1 MQHLDPETL
10 ALLALGEHPRDV
22 STDAD
27 RSHLDVCAACTAEL
41 ASLSEVSQVAGTV
54 TGADVLVAPGPAV
67 WQRIHAELGLRDVGP
82 EDPGQE
88 PAGAATD
95 GGSRRLSV
103 VDGTGRPP
111 GGARPRRLL
120 PWVSA
125 AAAAAL
131 VAGAA
136 GGVLWERRESTEP
149 DAPEVTLAS
158 ATLDALPAWPD
169 ASGQA
174 RLEESSDGL
183 RQVVVEVDADASPG
197 GYREVWLLA
206 DDLSG
211 LVSLGVLEGSEGR
224 FDVPADL
231 DVSRFS
237 LVDVSQEPL
246 DGDPAHS
253 GDSIVRGT
261 LGTAS

>member
-10 ALLALGEHPRDV
+10 ALLALGEHPGDV

-27 RSHLDVCAACTAEL
+27 RAHLGACAACSTEL
-41 ASLSEVSQVAGTV
+41 SVLSEVSQVASTV
-54 TGADVLVAPGPAV
+54 TGADVLVPPDPAV

-82 EDPGQE
+82 EDPRSE
-88 PAGAATD
+88 PVGPPAD
-95 GGSRRLSV
+95 DEDRRLTV
-103 VDGTGRPP
+103 VGGR
-111 GGARPRRLL
+111 GRSASARRQRRLL
-120 PWVSA
+120 PWVSV

-131 VAGAA
+131 VVGVA
-136 GGVLWERRESTEP
+136 GGVLWERREATP
-149 DAPEVTLAS
+149 AEVTLAS
-158 ATLDALPAWPD
+158 ASLDALPAWPE

-174 RLEESSDGL
+174 RLEESADGL
-183 RQVVVEVDADASPG
+183 RQVVVDLDTAATAG

-211 LVSLGVLEGSEGR
+211 LVSLGVLEGVEGR
-224 FDVPADL
+224 FDVPAGL

-246 DGDPAHS
+246 DGDPGHS
-253 GDSIVRGT
+253 GDSIVRGA
-261 LGTAS
+261 LGAAS

>member
-27 RSHLDVCAACTAEL
+27 RTHLDACAACSAEL
-41 ASLSEVSQVAGTV
+41 SSLSDVSQVAGTV

-67 WQRIHAELGLRDVGP
+67 WERIHAELGLRDVGP
-82 EDPGQE
+82 ENPGQE
-88 PAGAATD
+88 PARAATD
-95 GGSRRLSV
+95 GRPSRLSV
-103 VDGTGRPP
+103 VDGTGRTA
-111 GGARPRRLL
+111 GGPRPRRLL

-131 VAGAA
+131 VAGVA
-136 GGVLWERRESTEP
+136 GGVLWERRESTV
-149 DAPEVTLAS
+149 PEVTLAS

-169 ASGQA
+169 ATGQA
-174 RLEESSDGL
+174 RLEESPDGL
-183 RQVVVEVDADASPG
+183 RQVVVEVDADATPG

-211 LVSLGVLEGSEGR
+211 LVSLGVLEGAEGR

-231 DVSRFS
+231 DVTRFS

-253 GDSIVRGT
+253 GDSIVRGA

>member
-27 RSHLDVCAACTAEL
+27 RSHLDACAACSSEL
-41 ASLSEVSQVAGTV
+41 STLSAVSRVAGTV
-54 TGADVLVAPGPAV
+54 TEADVLVAPGAAV
-67 WQRIHAELGLRDVGP
+67 WERIHAELGLRDVGP
-82 EDPGQE
+82 EAPAQE

-95 GGSRRLSV
+95 GGSRRLAV
-103 VDGTGRPP
+103 VDGASRPA
-111 GGARPRRLL
+111 GGTRPRRLV

-131 VAGAA
+131 VVGVA
-136 GGVLWERRESTEP
+136 GGVLWERRESTVPE
-149 DAPEVTLAS
+149 APEVTLAS

-169 ASGQA
+169 ASGLA
-174 RLEESSDGL
+174 RLEESPDGL
-183 RQVVVEVDADASPG
+183 RQVVVEVDADATPG

-211 LVSLGVLEGSEGR
+211 LVSLGVLEGTEGR

-253 GDSIVRGT
+253 GDSIVRGA
-261 LGTAS
+261 LGTPS

>member
-10 ALLALGEHPRDV
+10 ALLALGEHPGDV

-27 RSHLDVCAACTAEL
+27 RAHLDACAACSTEL
-41 ASLSEVSQVAGTV
+41 SALSEVSQVATTV
-54 TGADVLVAPGPAV
+54 TAADVLVAPGAAV

-82 EDPGQE
+82 ENPVRE
-88 PAGAATD
+88 PLAPPVDD
-95 GGSRRLSV
+95 GDRRLSV
-103 VDGTGRPP
+103 VRDTAPP
-111 GGARPRRLL
+111 TSAPRQRRLL

-131 VAGAA
+131 VVGVA
-136 GGVLWERRESTEP
+136 GGVFWERQESTG
-149 DAPEVTLAS
+149 AEVTLAS
-158 ATLDALPAWPD
+158 ASLDALPAWPD

-174 RLEESSDGL
+174 RLEESADGL
-183 RQVVVEVDADASPG
+183 RQVVVDVDAAATPG

-211 LVSLGVLEGSEGR
+211 LVSLGVLEGNQGR
-224 FDVPADL
+224 FDVPAGL

-246 DGDPAHS
+246 DGDPGHS
-253 GDSIVRGT
+253 GDSIVRGA
-261 LGTAS
+261 LGPAS